1 MHLLFTGDA
10 CMADRYDIFGALL
23 DQLAEAIAQ
32 RVVARAEA
40 LMDEHTPQPDAY
52 KVDQAARQLGLSTRE
67 VRRRID
73 SGELASVRVGRAV
86 RVPRRAIETFLISR
100 NGSH

>member
-1 MHLLFTGDA
+1 MELLFPGDA
-10 CMADRYDIFGALL
+10 RVADRYDIFGALL

-40 LMDEHTPQPDAY
+40 LMKEHTPQPDAY
-52 KVDQAARQLGLSTRE
+52 KVDQAARQLGLSARE

-73 SGELASVRVGRAV
+73 AGELASVRVGRAV
-86 RVPRRAIETFLISR
+86 RVPRTAIETFLTSR